1 MNKEKTIELRKNMN
15 LAHVIQELINK
26 NGYAEI
32 YAYCSKNKKLIY
44 NQLSGKVLFKFRCY
58 NVKTIRPST
67 CDDMYFKSYGLYTH
81 QINNYLNNKI
91 GFEIYISNLEIFDK
105 SKEISEFKHYNKPN
119 CDSCQFQYTGWCDY
133 HQEVECDDIP
143 LTKAPQ
149 NFCYI
154 NIEENL

>member
-1 MNKEKTIELRKNMN
+1 MKRDNKGIMISIKPEFCVKIMNKEKTIELRKNKV
-15 LAHVIQELINK
+15 LAHAIQELINK

-32 YAYCSKNKKLIY
+32 YAYCSKNKRLIY

-81 QINNYLNNKI
+81 QINNYLNNNV
-91 GFEIYISNLEIFDK
+91 GFEIYISNLEIFNIPK
-105 SKEISEFKHYNKPN
+105 NLIEF
-119 CDSCQFQYTGWCDY
+119 G
-133 HQEVECDDIP
+133 II
-143 LTKAPQ
+143 KAPQ

-154 NIEENL
+154 NTNIEEN